1 MSLPKQKVIN
11 EEVGFM
17 PQGGR
22 KATGQA
28 GGLGRR
34 GLFLGK
40 MRDSGC
46 GPWTEGFALFLL
58 EEVSVTVFHVLTF
71 SPVTCLFLFP
81 TCAHKAVCLG
91 CRLGSNGRDKQPIT
105 SLSVVCQANCS
116 YSLK

>member
-11 EEVGFM
+11 EEVEFM
-17 PQGGR
+17 SQGGR
-22 KATGQA
+22 RATDQA

-58 EEVSVTVFHVLTF
+58 EEVSVPVIHVLTF

-81 TCAHKAVCLG
+81 TCARKAVCLG
-91 CRLGSNGRDKQPIT
+91 CRLRLKWEG
-105 SLSVVCQANCS
+105 QAANYQSQCG
-116 YSLK
+116 LPGKL